1 MSAHILDLFLLH
13 NKNKLN
19 TEQNTTYLTS
29 IRELEQEFL
38 PTLSEEQQKI
48 YKTLKFNYD
57 CHLEEIY
64 YEFMQKVL
72 SFGIIVGM
80 EFQSF
85 IFEE

>member
-19 TEQNTTYLTS
+19 TEQNTTYLIS
-29 IRELEQEFL
+29 FKELEQDFL
-38 PTLSEEQQKI
+38 LSLSEEQQKTYKSLI
-48 YKTLKFNYD
+48 YHYD

-72 SFGIIVGM
+72 SFGIVVGM